1 MDKEEALRMIAAN
14 LARQRADLN
23 DELWAEG
30 KVAINLVQSP
40 DDQPT
45 VSSEYQ
51 TELQSFQAA
60 FRDADIDAKSSGMA
74 LDSIE
79 SFGGQIEEFAIPIA
93 KYGIPAL
100 SGIIVGWLKG
110 RAGRKV
116 RVEFFADGGPKKI
129 EAQTPEEVISM
140 FNAVSQEAR
149 TKPKTKRVN

>member
-45 VSSEYQ
+45 FSSEYQ
-51 TELQSFQAA
+51 TELQSLQAA

-79 SFGGQIEEFAIPIA
+79 SFGGQIGEFAIPIA

-100 SGIIVGWLKG
+100 SGIIVGCLL
-110 RAGRKV
+110 
-116 RVEFFADGGPKKI
+116 
-129 EAQTPEEVISM
+129 IS
-140 FNAVSQEAR
+140 S
-149 TKPKTKRVN
+149 